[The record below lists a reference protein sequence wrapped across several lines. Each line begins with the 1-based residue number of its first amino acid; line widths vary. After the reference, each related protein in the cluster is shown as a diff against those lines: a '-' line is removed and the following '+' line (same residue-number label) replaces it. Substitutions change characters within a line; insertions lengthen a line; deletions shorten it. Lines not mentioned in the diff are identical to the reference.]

1 MLRIRGG
8 GGGGCW
14 WIFSC
19 FYKCSVKFKSGDWS
33 GNSNTFIFFLLNQ
46 LWVSF
51 AVCFGLLSCWRG
63 PPASH
68 PHCPGGWQQIHLK
81 NIPMYSSIHVSFD
94 NLDSAGTMRRRNS
107 PYTIMLP
114 SLNSIVGM
122 GLTGSCR
129 TISPPNMARSIIAKN
144 FNWCLVHTT
153 LLQMLCRKLQTSLN
167 VSSVPEWSALPA
179 SSRSFW
185 SPSLMVLGSRATLL
199 YLLPS
204 QQSCEELLC
213 LAGWQWS
220 DASSTCG

>member
-1 MLRIRGG
+1 MF
-8 GGGGCW
+8 
-14 WIFSC
+14 WI
-19 FYKCSVKFKSGDWS
+19 VV
-33 GNSNTFIFFLLNQ
+33 LLE
-46 LWVSF
+46 
-51 AVCFGLLSCWRG
+51 G

-94 NLDSAGTMRRRNS
+94 NLDSAVTMRRRNS

-153 LLQMLCRKLQTSLN
+153 LLQMLCRKLQTSLK

-213 LAGWQWS
+213 LAG
-220 DASSTCG
+220 